1 MLTGRIFRK
10 LESLLFVEEDIV
22 KHFFHVFASIFPS
35 RPPKS
40 LWAKHP
46 KAILVKGAFRITDRQ
61 WTRRQEEIG
70 IIYEYNS
77 VL

>member
-1 MLTGRIFRK
+1 LQ
-10 LESLLFVEEDIV
+10 SLLFGEEDIV
-22 KHFFHVFASIFPS
+22 KDFFHIVASIFPR

-40 LWAKHP
+40 PRAKHQR
-46 KAILVKGAFRITDRQ
+46 AFLMKGAFRITDRQ

-77 VL
+77 IL